1 MGRLDL
7 PFDLAAF
14 DWKPGSL
21 DLDLVV
27 LAPFDLGLDPSGPG
41 SAVAGSTDLV
51 PFVADPSDPG
61 SSVADPFGF
70 VPSDVGP
77 SDLVLSV
84 AGPFDLDPL
93 VVGSFDLEPFVAP
106 FAGSVV
112 PCYSSVALVAYW
124 VFAGSMETSAAAQH
138 STESSKKLRKVA
150 KIFPPSNRFIL

>member
-41 SAVAGSTDLV
+41 SAVAGSSDLV

-70 VPSDVGP
+70 VPSAVGP

-124 VFAGSMETSAAAQH
+124 VFAG
-138 STESSKKLRKVA
+138 
-150 KIFPPSNRFIL
+150 

>member
-41 SAVAGSTDLV
+41 SAVAGSSDLV

-70 VPSDVGP
+70 VPSAVGP

-84 AGPFDLDPL
+84 A
-93 VVGSFDLEPFVAP
+93 GSFDLEPFVAP

-124 VFAGSMETSAAAQH
+124 VFAG
-138 STESSKKLRKVA
+138 
-150 KIFPPSNRFIL
+150 